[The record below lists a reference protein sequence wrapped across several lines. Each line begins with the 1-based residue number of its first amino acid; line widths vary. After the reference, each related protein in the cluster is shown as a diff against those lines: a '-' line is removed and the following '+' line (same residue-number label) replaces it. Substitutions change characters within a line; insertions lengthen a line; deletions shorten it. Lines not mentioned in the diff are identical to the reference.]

1 MTRVAERLSPEREGA
16 TTGGDFAASAEWFDA
31 WDAAY
36 LGAARAC
43 SVGGVRLMDERG
55 ALGPVGYRLRRSRAN
70 PHTAAFDGDP
80 AGVSRDTLLDAA
92 DVVRIEYL
100 PEDSTLLAAARAW
113 PDARIAP
120 HALAPV
126 ADCRSS
132 YADWLGRRSKRVRQ
146 RWPKL
151 ERHAFEALGLRYE
164 RVARADDL
172 PRLLAEMF
180 ALERAGWKGREGSA
194 IADSPTDTSFYTA
207 LATRAMAAG
216 ALRLALL
223 RDGARLVAFEYAVVG
238 GDRAYVLKV
247 GYDEAY
253 EDASIGHVLAARHI
267 RDCCE
272 DADVAW
278 YDQLGNGMTPA
289 PYKLRFADETH
300 ARWRVMLYAPTWR
313 GRLVHARDLVRER
326 IKAPRR

>member
-1 MTRVAERLSPEREGA
+1 MEARA
-16 TTGGDFAASAEWFDA
+16 DFSASAAWFDA

-43 SVGGVRLMDERG
+43 SVGGLRLMDARG
-55 ALGPVGYRLRRSRAN
+55 ALGPIGYHLRRSRTN
-70 PHTAAFDGDP
+70 PHTAVFDGDP
-80 AGVSRDTLLDAA
+80 EGVTPGALLGGA

-100 PEDSTLLAAARAW
+100 PEGSALLAAARAW
-113 PDARIAP
+113 PGARLAP

-132 YADWLGRRSKRVRQ
+132 YADWLRRRSKRIRQ

-164 RVARADDL
+164 RMAGVDDL
-172 PRLLAEMF
+172 PGLLAEML
-180 ALERAGWKGREGSA
+180 ALERAGWKGRERSA
-194 IADSPTDTSFYTA
+194 IADSAADTLFYTG

-216 ALRLALL
+216 ALRLTLL
-223 RDGARLVAFEYAVVG
+223 RDGARLVAFEYAVLG

-247 GYDEAY
+247 AYDEEY
-253 EDASIGHVLAARHI
+253 EEASIGHVLAARHI
-267 RDCCE
+267 HDCC
-272 DADVAW
+272 DDPTIAW

-289 PYKLRFADETH
+289 PYKLRFADATH
-300 ARWRVMLYAPTWR
+300 ARWRVTLYAPTWR
-313 GRLVHARDLVRER
+313 GRLVRAHDFAREWV
-326 IKAPRR
+326 KALRR